1 MHKRFSILIV
11 SLLFAADMLSKYF
24 FYNLQIGKELWFLE
38 PHFNTGIARSLPV
51 PLRLVI
57 MFSVVAAGFF
67 IRLWKN
73 TLLPKRVAI
82 LLLAGLLGNLV
93 DRIRL
98 HGVRDF
104 VSIGSFPVFNLA
116 DVMLNI
122 AVMLFFIYEL
132 CACKKRAKH

>member
-122 AVMLFFIYEL
+122 AVILFFIYEL